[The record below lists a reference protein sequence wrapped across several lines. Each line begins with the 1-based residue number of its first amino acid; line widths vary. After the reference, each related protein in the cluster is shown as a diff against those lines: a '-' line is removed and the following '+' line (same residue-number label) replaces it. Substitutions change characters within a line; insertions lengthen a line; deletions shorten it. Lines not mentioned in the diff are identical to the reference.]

1 MLFLLTTVSPCKA
14 VWRTRDGAEG
24 CAMISPYHS
33 HSANGRE
40 MFFNLSTN
48 AKKEKLRQV
57 VRYFSDADLML
68 IKTRADME

>member
-1 MLFLLTTVSPCKA
+1 
-14 VWRTRDGAEG
+14 
-24 CAMISPYHS
+24 MISPYHS